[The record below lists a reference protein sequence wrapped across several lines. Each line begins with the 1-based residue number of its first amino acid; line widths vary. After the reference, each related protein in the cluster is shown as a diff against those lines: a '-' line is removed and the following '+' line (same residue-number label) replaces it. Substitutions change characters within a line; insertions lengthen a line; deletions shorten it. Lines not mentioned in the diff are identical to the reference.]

1 MNIIISHTSMEP
13 IYEQIVRQ
21 IRAKI
26 IDGSL
31 KEKRTTSIRPDTV
44 KRAEDQ
50 CAYSKKRPMIFWM
63 RKE

>member
-31 KEKRTTSIRPDTV
+31 K
-44 KRAEDQ
+44 
-50 CAYSKKRPMIFWM
+50 
-63 RKE
+63 